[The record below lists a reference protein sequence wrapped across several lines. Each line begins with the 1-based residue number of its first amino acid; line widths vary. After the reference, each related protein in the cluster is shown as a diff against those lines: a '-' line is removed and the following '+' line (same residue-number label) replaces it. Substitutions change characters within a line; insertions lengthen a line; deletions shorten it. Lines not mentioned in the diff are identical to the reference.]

1 MNNNKLQIALTF
13 SGGGYRAAAFHLGAL
28 SYLHAVK
35 IGEEDT
41 LLNHVAVL
49 STISG
54 GSITGLRYMQ
64 GLCHQEPFE
73 DICRDVYRFLTEADL
88 ATEALCRL
96 SEHEDGH
103 PVSLIRTMADVYD
116 RELFKGT
123 RMGNLM
129 DCIEDLPVRHFAA
142 NATDFVNGL
151 PFRFHVTEKIRH
163 PEKGASCYGLIGNG
177 LLTIPRDVAR
187 HIRLSDILAC
197 SSCFPGGFEPMVF
210 PDDFR
215 LDDSCEEKSFLNK
228 IKSFGI
234 MDGGIV
240 DNQGIE
246 PVLLAEQRMEQ
257 DAAPEKKD
265 KSLDLIIVSDVATP
279 EMEAYRESN
288 INLPGKA
295 GDLTLNKLSVI
306 MKVTALV
313 ATVAVAGALFFTSH
327 SFLSGILVAVWALV
341 VIVWIIGA
349 VAKKKMIGWLKTT
362 VVQDGVDNLL
372 TLKFNDLATL
382 VVNRLNSVMQLVSSV
397 FMKHLRRMGYRSI
410 YESPE
415 WINRTAMNAVYQLR
429 PGEVWE
435 TNLRTGTLP
444 AYLEPSPKMQEISE
458 KASAM
463 GTTLWF
469 TGDDRKNGIPEAL
482 IAAGQYT
489 LCWNLLRYIERIKKK
504 PVNLNEN
511 HRQLLACERQLR
523 EDWEQFK
530 KYPFSFLPSDAL
542 KCRKK

>member
-64 GLCHQEPFE
+64 GLCHREPFE

-96 SEHEDGH
+96 SQHEDGR

-116 RELFKGT
+116 RELFKGA
-123 RMGNLM
+123 RMGDLM

-215 LDDSCEEKSFLNK
+215 LDDSCEEKSFLSK

-444 AYLEPSPKMQEISE
+444 AYLEPSPEMQEISE

-469 TGDDRKNGIPEAL
+469 TGDDRKNGTPEAL

-530 KYPFSFLPSDAL
+530 KYPFSFLPSEAL